1 MPTKKF
7 KTKHAPGLIAQWG
20 PRRDLNP
27 HPDDYKSS
35 ALPFALRGHK
45 WRRRVSY
52 RCGAGD
58 FLFLHNYYK
67 NIMCYCI
74 FQGLDLFAPIFILFQ
89 FLFLID
95 SFCTQFLGSCSLGLL
110 PGGYLPF
117 AARWNLSRPGGDA
130 GASSRPFF
138 AGILMA
144 NRFISLSSPPFPFSF
159 PLRSVLFSPGRMP
172 LSHAAGPF
180 FLPAPGNEPGCAVS
194 LIVVGHFSGSKILFP
209 RRCPQ
214 PPA

>member
-45 WRRRVSY
+45 WRRRVSH

-95 SFCTQFLGSCSLGLL
+95 SFCTQFFGFVFPWPPPGWLL
-110 PGGYLPF
+110 AFRSPVESFPPWRRCRRIF
-117 AARWNLSRPGGDA
+117 AAIFRGDPD
-130 GASSRPFF
+130 GKSLHQPFF
-138 AGILMA
+138 T
-144 NRFISLSSPPFPFSF
+144 PFSF
-159 PLRSVLFSPGRMP
+159 FFSFEFGAFQPRPNAVIACGGAVF
-172 LSHAAGPF
+172 SASAG
-180 FLPAPGNEPGCAVS
+180 E
-194 LIVVGHFSGSKILFP
+194 
-209 RRCPQ
+209 
-214 PPA
+214 